1 MKKKLKLFATIASLC
16 LALAVLCFGVFSA
29 MNVTYTIG
37 GSISYEVNDVFATV
51 ETDVYTSSFS
61 NSTSLLSEAKK
72 FLTSSNVENAVQTDY
87 KYDFTTK
94 GLDSENYSN
103 LDALEDN
110 TTGGINIAYNLTD
123 KRTYFVVI
131 SITNNGD
138 NIISASI
145 TGSMGQNANTNFVKT
160 EPITSLSKSGNGKI
174 VLAFMLDDVTLG
186 MGDINFEY
194 VVTINNGEWKQIYS
208 NIQYLKN
215 DETYSLNSTVP
226 MTEEVFRF
234 DTISGDND
242 HLVHDEDNGDLY
254 VYNFKL
260 IDIDT
265 NAINCI
271 SIDMNVED
279 GEKSSSVF
287 IVNKNIKTYSEFIDV
302 VMNGGAEYSG
312 GETSATLTINCSDQS
327 RTVSFCIAFETKAN
341 YIVEIS
347 SSKIVI
353 DGQFKYIST
362 NHKTGW
368 LIAAAT
374 EDIEGVLTIP
384 TTFQNLPV
392 VAIEP
397 GAISVATNESL
408 RGTHVNSFNGL
419 KKITSVVIPTT
430 ITKIPDFSFTYCE
443 KLESV
448 TFHNELTYIG
458 WAAFTQCTSL
468 KSADLSNTKVTELGM
483 WVFSECTSLQ
493 TAVLPKQIT
502 TVPED
507 CFVGCKSL
515 TGQMVVPD
523 GVTEIYMNAFGSTS
537 LTSIVIPK
545 SLVECGNSWLP
556 ASVTNIYYRGTEE
569 EWAKIQLGGIF
580 IDTSKVTIHY
590 NYQG

>member
-1 MKKKLKLFATIASLC
+1 MKKFKLIMSVATMC

-29 MNVTYTIG
+29 TNITYTIG

-51 ETDVYTSSFS
+51 ETDVYTSSF
-61 NSTSLLSEAKK
+61 NNATNLKTEAEK
-72 FLTSSNVENAVQTDY
+72 FLTSDTVENATQTEY
-87 KYDFTTK
+87 KYDFTTT
-94 GLDSENYSN
+94 GAESESYSN
-103 LDALEDN
+103 TTKMDGN
-110 TTGGINIAYNLTD
+110 TEGGIKIAYNTTNQ
-123 KRTYFVVI
+123 RTYFVVI

-145 TGSMGQNANTNFVKT
+145 TGTLGENANTTFVKT
-160 EPITSLSKSGNGKI
+160 NPITSLSKSNKQKI
-174 VLAFMLDDVTLG
+174 VMAFMLDDITLG
-186 MGDINFEY
+186 MSDVNFEY
-194 VVTINNGEWKQIYS
+194 IVTINNGEWKQIYS

-215 DETYSLNSTVP
+215 DETYSVNSTVP
-226 MTEEVFRF
+226 MTEDVFRI

-242 HLVHDEDNGDLY
+242 HLVQDEDNGDLY

-265 NAINCI
+265 DAVNCV
-271 SIDMNVED
+271 SIDINVED
-279 GEKSSSVF
+279 GVKSSGVS
-287 IVNKNIKTYSEFIDV
+287 IVNKNIKTYPEFMDV

-312 GETSATLTINCSDQS
+312 GETSATLTINCPSQS

-362 NHKTGW
+362 NHRTGW

-374 EDIEGVLTIP
+374 EDIEGALTIP

-408 RGTHVNSFNGL
+408 RGRHVNSFNGL

-523 GVTEIYMNAFGSTS
+523 GVTNIYMNAFGSTN

-545 SLVECGNSWLP
+545 SLVECGNFWLP
-556 ASVTNIYYRGTEE
+556 ASVTDIYYRGTEE

-580 IDTSKVTIHY
+580 IDTSEVTIHY